1 MELVSD
7 MAPLSLVCEA
17 DPKRQGLTLDS
28 CHVQWA
34 MANGYVFEVGKLSE
48 RRSLSFADPCGLGW
62 LGSGK
67 KRLIFGGALRLSQP
81 FAA

>member
-17 DPKRQGLTLDS
+17 DPKRHTLDSWNTTHRLISGGPDS

-48 RRSLSFADPCGLGW
+48 R
-62 LGSGK
+62 
-67 KRLIFGGALRLSQP
+67 
-81 FAA
+81 